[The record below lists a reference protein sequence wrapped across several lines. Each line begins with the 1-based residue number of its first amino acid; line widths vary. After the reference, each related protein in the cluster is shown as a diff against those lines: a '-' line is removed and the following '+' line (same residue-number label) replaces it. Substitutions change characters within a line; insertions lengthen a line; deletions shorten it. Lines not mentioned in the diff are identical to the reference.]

1 MREVFLQ
8 HGGAAETVQA
18 LDDVNL
24 TVQAGEFAAIVGPSG
39 SGKSS
44 LLAVAGGLARPDR
57 GTVSVAGHDMTV
69 PSRRTRT
76 DLRRRHVGFV
86 FQSGN
91 LLPALTVAD
100 QLRLLQRFG
109 PRREQTGRDPVELLS
124 DVGMADK
131 AGRRPHELSGGER
144 QRVGI
149 ARALVTEP
157 SVLLVDEPTAAL
169 DRARSHDIV
178 QLMAREARERS
189 VAVVMVTHDH
199 DVLQYC
205 DTVYEMI
212 DGKLAA
218 RS

>member
-1 MREVFLQ
+1 MV
-8 HGGAAETVQA
+8 T
-18 LDDVNL
+18 
-24 TVQAGEFAAIVGPSG
+24 
-39 SGKSS
+39 
-44 LLAVAGGLARPDR
+44 
-57 GTVSVAGHDMTV
+57 VAGHDMTV
-69 PSRRTRT
+69 PSRRART
-76 DLRRRHVGFV
+76 ALRRQHVGFV
-86 FQSGN
+86 FQAGN
-91 LLPALTVAD
+91 LLPALTAAD
-100 QLRLLQRFG
+100 QLRLLQRLG
-109 PRREQTGRDPVELLS
+109 PRRERTGRDPLELLR

-149 ARALVTEP
+149 ARALVMKP

-169 DRARSHDIV
+169 DRSRSHDIV
-178 QLMAREARERS
+178 QLLAHEARERS

-218 RS
+218 MS